1 MNIRIGFR
9 VVFAKNCPISIKL
22 FLLVLKTVW
31 MKIILHCVE
40 WVLKGVI
47 KYLTRRIKE
56 FAVKEKQFFYKLEIA
71 SYLIQ
76 VFEKFPKF
84 I

>member
-1 MNIRIGFR
+1 
-9 VVFAKNCPISIKL
+9 
-22 FLLVLKTVW
+22 